1 MKKIIVL
8 ILIPLALLGC
18 DRQEWLLSGD
28 YFYIE
33 HKGAK
38 MPVWVNGNIESGVF
52 IVTNHGGPMNNSG
65 HDFRTSLPFIELEKK
80 YAVVYWDQRMSGFCQ
95 GDIDPKT
102 LSVEQNIDDLNQ
114 LTELLSKKYNPNS
127 MFLLGH
133 SWGGC
138 LTGGYL
144 GTNDYQKHY
153 QGWIDV
159 SGSIQ
164 DEFETVAK
172 KEYIMARIDSVQMA
186 SDDPGFW
193 QYIRDWYQAHPNP
206 VDSDWEPY
214 TYVGALDGYVYDY
227 QQYLDST
234 LIPYSELVF
243 SSPFSLAFYW
253 GQPKQPKVTEW
264 IDHYD
269 VIDEVKRI
277 NIPTLIIFGENDGA
291 VPLPVAGLTYSLLA
305 TDTIDKHIEIYS
317 KCAHGPHNE
326 YPMKFYDHVESFIE
340 QYK

>member
-1 MKKIIVL
+1 MKRLFTLLSIAIVL
-8 ILIPLALLGC
+8 MSC
-18 DRQEWLLSGD
+18 DKQEWIKSGD
-28 YFYIE
+28 YFFLD

-52 IVTNHGGPMNNSG
+52 IVTNHGGPMGTSG
-65 HDFRTSLPFIELEKK
+65 HDFRTSLPFLELEKD
-80 YAVVYWDQRMSGFCQ
+80 YAVVYWDQRMSGMSQ
-95 GDIDPKT
+95 GDIDPST
-102 LSVEQNIDDLNQ
+102 LSVEQIIEDLNQ
-114 LTELLSKKYNPNS
+114 LTTVLNERYEPTS

-144 GTNDYQKHY
+144 GTKEYQKHY
-153 QGWIDV
+153 KGWIDV

-172 KEYIMARIDSVQMA
+172 KEYIMNRIDSIQMA
-186 SDDPGFW
+186 SDDPDFW
-193 QYIRDWYQAHPNP
+193 QYILDWYKETPSP

-214 TYVGALDGYVYDY
+214 TYIGSMGGYVYDY

-234 LIPYSELVF
+234 RIPYAELIF
-243 SSPFSLAFYW
+243 GSPYSLAFYW
-253 GQPKQPKVTEW
+253 GQPTQPEVTSW

-269 VIDEVKRI
+269 VIEEVKRI
-277 NIPTLIIFGENDGA
+277 TIPSLIVFGEDDGA

-305 TDTIDKHIEIYS
+305 TDSVDKHLEIYS

-326 YPMKFYDHVESFIE
+326 YPMRFYHRVNTFI
-340 QYK
+340 QRYK

>member
-1 MKKIIVL
+1 MKKLIALFIITITMVS
-8 ILIPLALLGC
+8 C
-18 DRQEWLLSGD
+18 DKEQWLQSGD
-28 YFYIE
+28 YFFLD

-52 IVTNHGGPMNNSG
+52 IVTNHGGPMANSG
-65 HDFRTSLPFIELEKK
+65 HDFRTSKPFLELEKD
-80 YAVVYWDQRMSGFCQ
+80 YAVVYWDQRMSGLSQ
-95 GDIDPKT
+95 GDVDPST
-102 LSVEQNIDDLNQ
+102 LSVEQIIEDLH
-114 LTELLSKKYNPNS
+114 LVTTLIKERYEPKS

-144 GTNDYQKHY
+144 GTEDYQKDY
-153 QGWIDV
+153 NGWIDV
-159 SGSIQ
+159 AGSIQ

-172 KEYIMARIDSVQMA
+172 KEYIMNRIDSFQMA
-186 SDDPGFW
+186 SDDPEFW
-193 QYIRDWYQAHPNP
+193 QYIIDWYEANPSP

-214 TYVGALDGYVYDY
+214 TYVGAMGGYAYDQ

-234 LIPYSELVF
+234 DIPYGELIF
-243 SSPFSLAFYW
+243 GSPYSLAFYW
-253 GQPKQPKVTEW
+253 GQPNQPEVNTW

-269 VIDEVKRI
+269 VIDEVKHI
-277 NIPTLIIFGENDGA
+277 TIPSLLVFGEDDGA

-305 TDTIDKHIEIYS
+305 TDSVDKRVEIYS

-326 YPMKFYDHVESFIE
+326 YPTKFYNHINSFISR
-340 QYK
+340 YR